1 MSENDDSTVVREKTQ
16 SKLPGWAIWG
26 FILLLVFLLGFVPMW
41 WQYRKANEAHEATQK
56 QLRKAEIKNLLTTA
70 IIEAKNGEY
79 ETARQ
84 NASEFFTNLDAEIQK
99 ADEGNLTTAQ
109 REKLKPIFTNR
120 DNIITMLAQ
129 RDPASVE
136 RLTDIYAIYKQASGE
151 PQKPTPVPVP

>member
-1 MSENDDSTVVREKTQ
+1 MSENGDSTVIREKTQ

-26 FILLLVFLLGFVPMW
+26 FALLVVFLLGFAPMW

-70 IIEAKNGEY
+70 IVEAKNGEY

-84 NASEFFTNLDAEIQK
+84 NASEFFTNLDAEIKK
-99 ADEGNLTTAQ
+99 ADEGNLTTDQ

-120 DNIITMLAQ
+120 DNMITLLAQ

-136 RLTDIYAIYKQASGE
+136 RLTDIYAVYKQGAGE
-151 PQKPTPVPVP
+151 IQKQTVVPVP